1 MEQQAM
7 TQTFHTPY
15 IPPSQDAI
23 DAIIQLALTEDLGDG
38 DVTTLNTVPSDAAY
52 TGDFLVKA
60 PGVIAGLQIAQRV
73 FVLLDPTVELH
84 VRAGD
89 GDRVDR
95 GDIVGVVTGS
105 GRAILSG
112 ERVALNLL
120 QRMSGIA
127 TATRRYVDAV
137 AGTHAVILDTRKTA
151 PGLRVLDK
159 WAVRL
164 GGGQNH
170 RIGLYDMALIK
181 DNHIA
186 AVGSITEAVRRVRAG
201 DPRQRPIEVEVTNL
215 DQLREALALPIDR
228 ILLDNMSHEMMRAAV
243 ELAAGRIPLEASGNV
258 TLDTVAAIAA
268 TGVDFIS
275 IGALTHSVK
284 ALDVSLDLRAAA

>member
-1 MEQQAM
+1 M
-7 TQTFHTPY
+7 TRTFHAPS
-15 IPPSQDAI
+15 IPPSDDAL
-23 DAIIQLALTEDLGDG
+23 DAIIRLALAEDLGDG
-38 DVTTLNTVPSDAAY
+38 DVTTLNTIPPDAAY
-52 TGDFLVKA
+52 TGDFLIKA
-60 PGVIAGLQIAQRV
+60 PGVIAGLQVAARV
-73 FVLLDPTVELH
+73 FATLDPAVQFQAF
-84 VRAGD
+84 VPD
-89 GDRVDR
+89 GDRVNQ
-95 GDIVGVVTGS
+95 GDIVAVVTGP

-137 AGTHAVILDTRKTA
+137 SDTHAVILDTRKTV

-186 AVGSITEAVRRVRAG
+186 AVGSITEAVRRVREG
-201 DPRQRPIEVEVTNL
+201 DQRHRPIEVEVTNL

-243 ELAAGRIPLEASGNV
+243 ELAAGQIPLEASGNV
-258 TLDTVAAIAA
+258 TLDTVTAIAA

-275 IGALTHSVK
+275 VGALTHSVK
-284 ALDVSLDLRAAA
+284 ALDVSLDLRAASDVAA